1 MNFLSIGVSRM
12 QQRFS
17 PLKKMMDIV
26 LSVEVALVLVG
37 GSKANNA
44 TCDMT
49 VEVLDGVVGA
59 NDEND
64 G

>member
-26 LSVEVALVLVG
+26 LSVEVALVLVWG
-37 GSKANNA
+37 GGHKANNA
-44 TCDMT
+44 TCDMRD
-49 VEVLDGVVGA
+49 LRGA
-59 NDEND
+59 
-64 G
+64 GRSCW